1 MRVVIAEAKILTKL
15 FRSNIKPSVLSV
27 LFSKYSTLIAEVSFF
42 FTRCLSLYLFTLINA
57 VSDPEKNADMNNKII
72 RIKKRLS
79 KLIELMIVNYPIKS
93 FVPKYANN
101 RNTKP
106 PMVMFAAVVSLIP

>member
-1 MRVVIAEAKILTKL
+1 MLTKL
-15 FRSNIKPSVLSV
+15 LRRSIKPRVLSV
-27 LFSKYSTLIAEVSFF
+27 LSSKYSTLFAEASLF

-57 VSDPEKNADMNNKII
+57 VSDPEKNADMNNKNI

-79 KLIELMIVNYPIKS
+79 KVIGLIIVNYPIKS

-106 PMVMFAAVVSLIP
+106 PIVMFAAVESLIP